1 MKKFKIVLPV
11 MIIVFIFAI
20 RVLDQNYGSAIS
32 IQIRTLIS
40 LGGALFSGLITYFL
54 FPSNENQK
62 N

>member
-20 RVLDQNYGSAIS
+20 RVLDQNYGSIIS

-40 LGGALFSGLITYFL
+40 LGGAF
-54 FPSNENQK
+54 FPA
-62 N
+62 